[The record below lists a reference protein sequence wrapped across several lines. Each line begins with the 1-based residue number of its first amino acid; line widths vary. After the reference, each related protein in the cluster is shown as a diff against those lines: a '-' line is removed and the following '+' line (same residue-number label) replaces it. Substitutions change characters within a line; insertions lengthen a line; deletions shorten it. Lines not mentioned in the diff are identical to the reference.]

1 MKPRDIC
8 LAACPPLFWVIGLTA
23 AKPAVAHF
31 PPIFMMTMVYALTAV
46 ALFWT
51 RKPRRTPLWA
61 IFVIAAIGSAIQ
73 NALLFTGLTQLPA
86 STAMLVVQTQVPF
99 AVLAA
104 WVIGKEQLSL
114 GRWIGIV
121 IAFAGVALVI
131 GAPEASSA
139 YLSLAFVVLA
149 GLLWAVS
156 QAMIRVFSRDDG
168 RTLTVALCLFAAPQ
182 SLIISLLLED
192 GQWAS
197 LQSAS
202 LESWGAFGLDGA
214 VRLHFRL
221 HDLVPPARPFPDR
234 SGDAISLAHA
244 PAGCGGG
251 SPVPGRAHLTGC
263 HRGRRGYHSR
273 IGRDRADARV
283 AGRGCRGDLNYL
295 P

>member
-8 LAACPPLFWVIGLTA
+8 LAICPPLFWVIGLTA

-31 PPIFMMTMVYALTAV
+31 PPIFMMTLVYALTAV
-46 ALFWT
+46 ALLWT

-73 NALLFTGLTQLPA
+73 NAFLFTGLTQLPA

-104 WVIGKEQLSL
+104 WLIGKEQLSL
-114 GRWIGIV
+114 GRWVGIV

-202 LESWGAFGLDGA
+202 LENWGAFGMMVLFGYIFAYMIWYHLLGRFRIDQVTPFLLLMPPLGVVAGA
-214 VRLHFRL
+214 LFLGER
-221 HDLVPPARPFPDR
+221 
-234 SGDAISLAHA
+234 ISLAVILGA
-244 PAGCGGG
+244 AVIIAGLAVIVRTPALQ
-251 SPVPGRAHLTGC
+251 VEAVQET
-263 HRGRRGYHSR
+263 
-273 IGRDRADARV
+273 
-283 AGRGCRGDLNYL
+283 
-295 P
+295 

>member
-8 LAACPPLFWVIGLTA
+8 LAACPPVFWVIGLTA

-31 PPIFMMTMVYALTAV
+31 PPIFMMTLVYALAAA

-73 NALLFTGLTQLPA
+73 NAFLFTGLTQLPA

-202 LESWGAFGLDGA
+202 LESWGAFGMMVLFGYIFA
-214 VRLHFRL
+214 YMIWYHLLGRFRIDQVTPFL
-221 HDLVPPARPFPDR
+221 LLMPPL
-234 SGDAISLAHA
+234 G
-244 PAGCGGG
+244 
-251 SPVPGRAHLTGC
+251 V
-263 HRGRRGYHSR
+263 
-273 IGRDRADARV
+273 V
-283 AGRGCRGDLNYL
+283 AGALFPG
-295 P
+295 

>member
-8 LAACPPLFWVIGLTA
+8 LAACPPMLWVIGLTA

-104 WVIGKEQLSL
+104 WVIGKEQLSP
-114 GRWIGIV
+114 GRWIGII

-182 SLIISLLLED
+182 SLVISLLVED

-202 LESWGAFGLDGA
+202 LESWGAFGMMVLFGYIFAYMIWYHLLGRFRVDQVTPFLLLMPPLGVMAGA
-214 VRLHFRL
+214 VFLGEH
-221 HDLVPPARPFPDR
+221 
-234 SGDAISLAHA
+234 ISLSVILGAA
-244 PAGCGGG
+244 VIIAGLAVIVRTPAL
-251 SPVPGRAHLTGC
+251 RAEA
-263 HRGRRGYHSR
+263 
-273 IGRDRADARV
+273 IEEI
-283 AGRGCRGDLNYL
+283 
-295 P
+295 

>member
-51 RKPRRTPLWA
+51 RKPRQTPLWA

-139 YLSLAFVVLA
+139 YLSLTFVVLA

-156 QAMIRVFSRDDG
+156 QAMVRVFSRDDG

-202 LESWGAFGLDGA
+202 LESWGAFALMVLFGYIFAYMIWYHLLGRFRIDQVTPFLLLMPPLGVVAGA
-214 VRLHFRL
+214 LFLGEH
-221 HDLVPPARPFPDR
+221 
-234 SGDAISLAHA
+234 ISLAVIVGA
-244 PAGCGGG
+244 AVIIAGLAVIVRTPA
-251 SPVPGRAHLTGC
+251 L
-263 HRGRRGYHSR
+263 
-273 IGRDRADARV
+273 RV
-283 AGRGCRGDLNYL
+283 EAVEET
-295 P
+295 

>member
-8 LAACPPLFWVIGLTA
+8 LAVCPPVFWVIGLTA

-31 PPIFMMTMVYALTAV
+31 PPIFMMTMVYALAAA

-114 GRWIGIV
+114 GRWVGIV

-182 SLIISLLLED
+182 SLIISLLVED

-202 LESWGAFGLDGA
+202 LESWGAFGLMVLFGYIFAYMIWYHLLGRFRIDQVTPFLLLMPPLGVVAGA
-214 VRLHFRL
+214 LFLGEH
-221 HDLVPPARPFPDR
+221 
-234 SGDAISLAHA
+234 ISLAVIIGA
-244 PAGCGGG
+244 AVIIAGLAVIVRTPA
-251 SPVPGRAHLTGC
+251 L
-263 HRGRRGYHSR
+263 
-273 IGRDRADARV
+273 RV
-283 AGRGCRGDLNYL
+283 EAVEET
-295 P
+295 

>member
-156 QAMIRVFSRDDG
+156 QAMVRVFSRDDG
-168 RTLTVALCLFAAPQ
+168 RTLTLALCLFAAPQ

-202 LESWGAFGLDGA
+202 FESWGAFALMVLFGYIFAYMIWYHLLGRFRIDQVTPFLLLMPPLGVVAGA
-214 VRLHFRL
+214 LFLGEH
-221 HDLVPPARPFPDR
+221 
-234 SGDAISLAHA
+234 ISLAVIVGA
-244 PAGCGGG
+244 AVIIAGLAVIVRTPA
-251 SPVPGRAHLTGC
+251 L
-263 HRGRRGYHSR
+263 
-273 IGRDRADARV
+273 RV
-283 AGRGCRGDLNYL
+283 EAVEET
-295 P
+295 

>member
-8 LAACPPLFWVIGLTA
+8 LAACPPVFWVIGLTA

-31 PPIFMMTMVYALTAV
+31 PPIFMMTLVYALTAV
-46 ALFWT
+46 ALLWT

-86 STAMLVVQTQVPF
+86 STAMLVVQSQVPF

-114 GRWIGIV
+114 GRWIGIF

-156 QAMIRVFSRDDG
+156 QAMIRVISRDDG

-192 GQWAS
+192 GQWES

-202 LESWGAFGLDGA
+202 LESWGAFGMMVLFGYIFAYVIWYHLLGRFRIDQVTPFLLLMPPLGVVAGA
-214 VRLHFRL
+214 LFLGER
-221 HDLVPPARPFPDR
+221 
-234 SGDAISLAHA
+234 ISLAVIIGA
-244 PAGCGGG
+244 AVIIAGLAVIVRT
-251 SPVPGRAHLTGC
+251 PTLRAEAAQET
-263 HRGRRGYHSR
+263 
-273 IGRDRADARV
+273 
-283 AGRGCRGDLNYL
+283 
-295 P
+295 

>member
-1 MKPRDIC
+1 
-8 LAACPPLFWVIGLTA
+8 
-23 AKPAVAHF
+23 
-31 PPIFMMTMVYALTAV
+31 MTMVYALTAV

-51 RKPRRTPLWA
+51 RKPRQTPLWA

-139 YLSLAFVVLA
+139 YLSLTFVVLA

-156 QAMIRVFSRDDG
+156 QAMVRVFSRDDG

-202 LESWGAFGLDGA
+202 LESWGAFALMVLFGYIFAYMIWYHLLGRFRIDQVTPFLLLMPPLGVVAGA
-214 VRLHFRL
+214 LFLGEH
-221 HDLVPPARPFPDR
+221 
-234 SGDAISLAHA
+234 ISLAVIVGA
-244 PAGCGGG
+244 AVIIAGLAVIVRTPA
-251 SPVPGRAHLTGC
+251 L
-263 HRGRRGYHSR
+263 
-273 IGRDRADARV
+273 RV
-283 AGRGCRGDLNYL
+283 ETVEET
-295 P
+295 

>member
-8 LAACPPLFWVIGLTA
+8 LAACPPVFWVIGLTA

-31 PPIFMMTMVYALTAV
+31 PPIFMMTMVYALAAA

-73 NALLFTGLTQLPA
+73 NAFLFTGLTQLPA

-202 LESWGAFGLDGA
+202 LESWGAFGMMVLFGYIFAYMIWYHLLGRFRIDQVTPFLLLMPPLGVVAGALFLDE
-214 VRLHFRL
+214 R
-221 HDLVPPARPFPDR
+221 
-234 SGDAISLAHA
+234 ISLSVILGAA
-244 PAGCGGG
+244 VIIAGLAVIVRT
-251 SPVPGRAHLTGC
+251 PTLRAE
-263 HRGRRGYHSR
+263 
-273 IGRDRADARV
+273 AVEKA
-283 AGRGCRGDLNYL
+283 
-295 P
+295 

>member
-8 LAACPPLFWVIGLTA
+8 LAACPPVFWVIGLTA

-31 PPIFMMTMVYALTAV
+31 PPIFMMTMVYALAAA

-73 NALLFTGLTQLPA
+73 NAFLFTGLTQLPA

-197 LQSAS
+197 LRSAS
-202 LESWGAFGLDGA
+202 LEIWGAFGMMVLFGYIFAYMIWYHLLGRFRIDQVTPFLLLMPPLGVVAGA
-214 VRLHFRL
+214 LFLGER
-221 HDLVPPARPFPDR
+221 
-234 SGDAISLAHA
+234 ISLAVILGA
-244 PAGCGGG
+244 AVIIAGLAVIVRTPA
-251 SPVPGRAHLTGC
+251 L
-263 HRGRRGYHSR
+263 
-273 IGRDRADARV
+273 RV
-283 AGRGCRGDLNYL
+283 EAVEKA
-295 P
+295 

>member
-51 RKPRRTPLWA
+51 RRPRQTPLWA

-139 YLSLAFVVLA
+139 YLSLTFVVLA

-156 QAMIRVFSRDDG
+156 QAMVRVFSRDDG

-202 LESWGAFGLDGA
+202 LESWGAFALMVLFGYIFAYMIWYHLLGRFRIDQVTPFLLLMPPLGVVAGA
-214 VRLHFRL
+214 LFLGEH
-221 HDLVPPARPFPDR
+221 
-234 SGDAISLAHA
+234 ISLAVIVGA
-244 PAGCGGG
+244 AVIIAGLAVIVRTPA
-251 SPVPGRAHLTGC
+251 L
-263 HRGRRGYHSR
+263 
-273 IGRDRADARV
+273 RV
-283 AGRGCRGDLNYL
+283 EAVEET
-295 P
+295 

>member
-1 MKPRDIC
+1 M
-8 LAACPPLFWVIGLTA
+8 FWVIGLTA

-31 PPIFMMTMVYALTAV
+31 PPIFMMTMVYALAAA

-73 NALLFTGLTQLPA
+73 NAFLFTGLTQLPA

-114 GRWIGIV
+114 GRWIGIA
-121 IAFAGVALVI
+121 IAFVGVALVI
-131 GAPEASSA
+131 GVPEASSA

-182 SLIISLLLED
+182 SLIISLLVED

-197 LQSAS
+197 LQNAS
-202 LESWGAFGLDGA
+202 LESWAAFGMMVLFGYIFAYMIWYHLLGRFRIDQVTPFLLLMPPLGVVAGA
-214 VRLHFRL
+214 LFLGER
-221 HDLVPPARPFPDR
+221 
-234 SGDAISLAHA
+234 ISLAVIVGA
-244 PAGCGGG
+244 TVIMAGLAVIVRT
-251 SPVPGRAHLTGC
+251 PTL
-263 HRGRRGYHSR
+263 
-273 IGRDRADARV
+273 RV
-283 AGRGCRGDLNYL
+283 EAVEET
-295 P
+295 

>member
-8 LAACPPLFWVIGLTA
+8 LAVCPPLFWVIGLTA

-31 PPIFMMTMVYALTAV
+31 PPIFMMTMVYALAAA

-73 NALLFTGLTQLPA
+73 NAFLFTGLTQLPA

-104 WVIGKEQLSL
+104 WIIGREQLRL

-197 LQSAS
+197 LRSAS
-202 LESWGAFGLDGA
+202 LESWGAFGLMVLFGYIFAYMIWYHLLGRFRIDQVTPFLLLMPPLGVMAGA
-214 VRLHFRL
+214 VLLGEH
-221 HDLVPPARPFPDR
+221 
-234 SGDAISLAHA
+234 ISLAVIA
-244 PAGCGGG
+244 GAAVIIAGLAVIVRTPA
-251 SPVPGRAHLTGC
+251 L
-263 HRGRRGYHSR
+263 
-273 IGRDRADARV
+273 RV
-283 AGRGCRGDLNYL
+283 EAAEET
-295 P
+295 

>member
-1 MKPRDIC
+1 MKARDIS
-8 LAACPPLFWVIGLTA
+8 LAVCPPIFWVIGLTA

-51 RKPRRTPLWA
+51 RKPRRTQLWA

-73 NALLFTGLTQLPA
+73 NAFLFTGLTQLPA

-104 WVIGKEQLSL
+104 WVIGKEHLSL

-156 QAMIRVFSRDDG
+156 QAMIRVYARDDG
-168 RTLTVALCLFAAPQ
+168 PTLTVALCLFATPQ
-182 SLIISLLLED
+182 SLILSLLLED
-192 GQWAS
+192 GQVQS
-197 LQSAS
+197 LQTAS
-202 LESWGAFGLDGA
+202 LESWTAFGMMVLFGYIFAYIIWYYLLSRFRVDQVTPFLLLMPPLGVAAGA
-214 VRLHFRL
+214 LFL
-221 HDLVPPARPFPDR
+221 
-234 SGDAISLAHA
+234 GETISLSVVIGAA
-244 PAGCGGG
+244 VIIAGLAVIVRTPAQQ
-251 SPVPGRAHLTGC
+251 A
-263 HRGRRGYHSR
+263 
-273 IGRDRADARV
+273 AAE
-283 AGRGCRGDLNYL
+283 
-295 P
+295 

>member
-8 LAACPPLFWVIGLTA
+8 LAACPPTFWVIGLTA

-31 PPIFMMTMVYALTAV
+31 PPIFMMTMVYALAAA

-73 NALLFTGLTQLPA
+73 NAFLFTGLTQLPA

-131 GAPEASSA
+131 GVPEASSA

-182 SLIISLLLED
+182 SLIISLLVED

-197 LQSAS
+197 LQNAS
-202 LESWGAFGLDGA
+202 LESWAAFGMMVLFGYIFAYMIWYHLLGRFRIDQVTPFLLLMPPLGVVAGAFFLGE
-214 VRLHFRL
+214 R
-221 HDLVPPARPFPDR
+221 
-234 SGDAISLAHA
+234 ISLAVIVGA
-244 PAGCGGG
+244 AVIIAGLAVIVRTPA
-251 SPVPGRAHLTGC
+251 L
-263 HRGRRGYHSR
+263 
-273 IGRDRADARV
+273 RV
-283 AGRGCRGDLNYL
+283 EAVEET
-295 P
+295 